1 MDLSHLLT
9 SRTVAWIGLACIAL
23 SALPDELGADVLA
36 AIGRRG
42 DVLMSGVAEADA
54 LDAAAHKVGAVA
66 MRKPLDRARIVDHLT
81 AALAA

>member
-1 MDLSHLLT
+1 
-9 SRTVAWIGLACIAL
+9 
-23 SALPDELGADVLA
+23 VLA

-54 LDAAAHKVGAVA
+54 LDAAAHRVGAVA
-66 MRKPLDRARIVDHLT
+66 MRKPIDRTRIVDHLT